1 MMNQI
6 PAWGPV
12 SEWTEANWSVDYL
25 LKKYSSEISRVNELA
40 REIQANLET
49 IFSVQNDLCS
59 ETCRF
64 CPDPCC
70 LNATVWADLKDLLFI
85 HLTKQKIPD
94 TQLISKQEDHCVYH
108 SPKGCRLPRLS
119 RPFTCT
125 LYLCPSQMSKFRLL
139 DSVIKD
145 EYDKRVTFVKQ
156 SRRKIEEMF
165 IQITNSV

>member
-1 MMNQI
+1 MVNQI
-6 PAWGPV
+6 PAWGSV
-12 SEWTEANWSVDYL
+12 SLWSEANWSVDHL
-25 LKKYSSEISRVNELA
+25 LKRYANEISRLSELA
-40 REIQANLET
+40 REIQASLEI
-49 IFSVQNDLCS
+49 IFSVQNDLCR

-94 TQLISKQEDHCVYH
+94 SQLISKQDDYCVYH
-108 SPKGCRLPRLS
+108 SAKGCRLPRLS

-125 LYLCPSQMSKFRLL
+125 LYLCPPQMAKFRLL
-139 DSVIKD
+139 DLVIKG

-165 IQITNSV
+165 IQITSSI